1 MKSEI
6 SEGKRELGRNSKQIE
21 VSKLCSLLCRWLGQ
35 FYSKRFDV
43 RRELKQSELNRDTGN
58 TKIGILLFV
67 VVALIFSITIVKLKQ
82 GSLMQG
88 YDHIIRQNMLEKDDE

>member
-1 MKSEI
+1 M
-6 SEGKRELGRNSKQIE
+6 
-21 VSKLCSLLCRWLGQ
+21 VCRQLGQ
-35 FYSKRFDV
+35 FYSKRFGV
-43 RRELKQSELNRDTGN
+43 VRELKQSELNRNSGN
-58 TKIGILLFV
+58 TKIGILLLV

>member
-1 MKSEI
+1 M
-6 SEGKRELGRNSKQIE
+6 
-21 VSKLCSLLCRWLGQ
+21 
-35 FYSKRFDV
+35 

-58 TKIGILLFV
+58 VKIGILLFV